1 MRFIAGSLVGTGILC
16 LCAAAGSG
24 ERPDDV
30 ETSDDEVFIS
40 DTPVEQ
46 APAAASQIQNEP
58 QFDRESTPLRPATAH
73 VALSEPPSQA
83 AEANFEAFEFDG
95 VQPGISTMAD
105 VRQLWGEPLQSRQD
119 SEMTVH
125 QYAREPFAA
134 VELAVAGDSVHS
146 IVVRL
151 RERFAEHEVAEQ
163 LQLHQIEPAPIFNRA
178 GICREKAYPERGVT
192 LRSPAEN
199 AAPDEEP
206 EMFQVAEIEF
216 GEIQSQLFLLRARAR
231 LGRNEGGA
239 LNDLDSVLALDPR
252 LNAAWETKVKLLTA
266 AGRLEDA
273 SRTLDAA
280 LARSP
285 NNPELRLLRVE
296 LLSALGNYEEAL
308 AETKVLAAETA
319 RPAVFRAKVL
329 VQWGRLLA
337 EGPTA
342 DFKQPIE
349 YYQQAMKLVE
359 PLLDDPQ
366 NNVRRAA
373 CETLVEA
380 HLAMAYSIA
389 WGRWKMK
396 DTAVPKW
403 LEQAEAYA
411 DAAIENGDLPP
422 DYSLRI
428 SQLALAA
435 YVGAQGALDPT
446 SWADQTLETGRVL
459 VAQARDPVCR
469 QRLQW
474 QLGLACHDALQ
485 AFEMR
490 QQFDS
495 ALRYGKLAVAYLEQG
510 RPGRQE
516 IDSESFMLGRLYYR
530 LGTLHAQRLGEHDQ
544 AVAWY
549 ERALPLLERQT
560 GADAEPGLRGE
571 ESVTAAISYW
581 NIGQRDKA
589 LAMTARGIKL
599 LERAVEQGDVEK
611 GVLSVPY
618 ANLAAMHEQLGDR
631 VQAASYSEQAASAK
645 TETVGRP

>member
-1 MRFIAGSLVGTGILC
+1 MRFIVVSLVGTGILC

-40 DTPVEQ
+40 DM
-46 APAAASQIQNEP
+46 PAKQVPTATRAVNRDP

-73 VALSEPPSQA
+73 LALSEPPSQVGA
-83 AEANFEAFEFDG
+83 VKFEAFEFDG
-95 VQPGISTMAD
+95 IQPGVSTIAD

-199 AAPDEEP
+199 SAVDEDP
-206 EMFQVAEIEF
+206 EAFQVAEIEF
-216 GEIQSQLFLLRARAR
+216 GEIHSQLFLLRAQAR
-231 LGRNEGGA
+231 LGRDEGGA
-239 LNDLDSVLALDPR
+239 LNDLDSVLALEPG
-252 LNAAWETKVKLLTA
+252 LAAWEMKVKTLAA

-273 SRTLDAA
+273 SQTLDAA

-285 NNPELRLLRVE
+285 NHPELRLLRVG
-296 LLSALGNYEEAL
+296 LLSARGDYQEAIS
-308 AETKVLAAETA
+308 ETRVLAAQSA
-319 RPAVFRAKVL
+319 RPVLFRAKVL

-337 EGPTA
+337 EGPAA
-342 DFKQPIE
+342 DFKQPID

-366 NNVRRAA
+366 INVRRAA

-396 DTAVPKW
+396 ETAVSKW

-411 DAAIENGDLPP
+411 GAAIENGDLNP

-428 SQLALAA
+428 GQLALAA
-435 YVGAQGALDPT
+435 HVGAQGAMDPT
-446 SWADQTLETGRVL
+446 AWADQTLETGRVL

-469 QRLQW
+469 RRLQW

-485 AFEMR
+485 VYEMR

-516 IDSESFMLGRLYYR
+516 TAGESFMLGRLYYR
-530 LGTLHAQRLGEHDQ
+530 LGTLHAQRLGEHDE

-549 ERALPLLERQT
+549 ERALPLLDRQT
-560 GADAEPGLRGE
+560 IADAEPGRHGE
-571 ESVTAAISYW
+571 ELVTAAISYW
-581 NIGQRDKA
+581 NIRQRDKA